1 MTDRLNIQ
9 GILAV
14 IVAAVAFSSKSIWI
28 KLLYQ
33 ENLSTIQIL
42 KWRMLISFP
51 AYLFW
56 IFYVRK
62 SWLNLQS
69 REWLLITA
77 CGLLGY
83 YLASYL
89 DLAGLQYI
97 SAGLERLVLFT
108 YPGFVLIFSF
118 FLFKRKIQLRQY
130 LALAIAYLGLAI
142 IMQHQNRETSNL
154 LLGIG
159 LVLGS
164 SLTYAG
170 YLVGMESLLKK
181 RPAIMIAAWS
191 MIFSTVAT
199 MIHAAIAEPHQL
211 LIIESYNSNAW
222 ILLFILAGFS
232 TVLPNFLL
240 AFGISKIGSDNT
252 AIIGTL
258 GPASTL
264 VLAYFFLNEPMGFI
278 EITGT
283 GLFIYGIFVL
293 KTPVKSHS

>member
-199 MIHAAIAEPHQL
+199 MIHAAIAGPHQL
-211 LIIESYNSNAW
+211 LIIESYSSNAW